1 LFASCRRRPRSRAKR
16 LPASAK
22 ATTIPVYVESS
33 RTRTFACA
41 YDWPGWCRSGKD
53 EASALAAL
61 AAYAPRYA
69 AVAKQARAAFDAKPT
84 FRVIERLAGSAST
97 EFGVPAEVARR
108 DTTPMAAAEGKRL
121 ASLLQAAWAVYD
133 QVLAG
138 TPAELRKGPRGGGRD
153 RDKMAD
159 HVRDAEGAYV
169 RKIGLRLAAPDRH
182 DRRALAEFRA
192 AIAQAIQRPS
202 SGAALVEK
210 GWPQRYAAR
219 RIAWHALDHAW
230 EMQDRSDPSKG

>member
-1 LFASCRRRPRSRAKR
+1 M
-16 LPASAK
+16 
-22 ATTIPVYVESS
+22 ESG

-53 EASALAAL
+53 ELSALAAL

-69 AVAKQARAAFDAKPT
+69 AVAKQARVPFEIEKDGLL
-84 FRVIERLAGSAST
+84 RVVERIAGSAST
-97 EFGVPAEVARR
+97 DFGVPGEVANR
-108 DTTPMAAAEGKRL
+108 DRKPLAAAEGKRL
-121 ASLLQAAWAVYD
+121 ASLLQAAWGVYD
-133 QVLAG
+133 QILAG

-169 RKIGLRLAAPDRH
+169 RKLGLRLAPPDRH
-182 DRRALAEFRA
+182 DRRAVAEFRN
-192 AIAQAIQRPS
+192 AIAQVIQRPS
-202 SGAALVEK
+202 KGGALVEK

-230 EMQDRSDPSKG
+230 EMQDRGDRSKG

>member
-1 LFASCRRRPRSRAKR
+1 MTVS
-16 LPASAK
+16 
-22 ATTIPVYVESS
+22 TTPVYIESS

-69 AVAKQARAAFDAKPT
+69 AVAKRARVAFDAKPS
-84 FRVIERLAGSAST
+84 FRVVERLAGSANT
-97 EFGVPAEVARR
+97 EFGVPAEVAKR
-108 DTTPMAAAEGKRL
+108 DTRPIAATEGKRL
-121 ASLLQAAWAVYD
+121 ASLVQAAWGVYD
-133 QVLAG
+133 RILAG

-153 RDKMAD
+153 REKMAD

-169 RKIGLRLAAPDRH
+169 RKLGLPLAPPDRH
-182 DRRALAEFRA
+182 DRRALAQFRA
-192 AIAQAIQRPS
+192 AIAEAVQRPS
-202 SGAALVEK
+202 NGAALVAK

-230 EMQDRSDPSKG
+230 EMQDRTDPSKD

>member
-1 LFASCRRRPRSRAKR
+1 MTVN
-16 LPASAK
+16 
-22 ATTIPVYVESS
+22 TTPVYVESS

-69 AVAKQARAAFDAKPT
+69 AVAKRARAAFDANPN
-84 FRVIERLAGSAST
+84 FRVVERLAGSAST
-97 EFGVPAEVARR
+97 EFGVPAEVAKR

-121 ASLLQAAWAVYD
+121 ASLVQAAWGVYD
-133 QVLAG
+133 RILAG

-153 RDKMAD
+153 REKMAD

-169 RKIGLRLAAPDRH
+169 RKLGLPLAPPDRH
-182 DRRALAEFRA
+182 DRRALAQFRA
-192 AIAQAIQRPS
+192 AIAEAVQRPS
-202 SGAALVEK
+202 NGAALVAK

-230 EMQDRSDPSKG
+230 EMQDRSDPSKD

>member
-1 LFASCRRRPRSRAKR
+1 MTVS
-16 LPASAK
+16 
-22 ATTIPVYVESS
+22 TTPVYVESG

-61 AAYAPRYA
+61 AAYASRYA
-69 AVAKQARAAFDAKPT
+69 AVAKRPRIAFDAKPT
-84 FRVIERLAGSAST
+84 LRVVERLAGSAST
-97 EFGVPAEVARR
+97 EFGVPAAVAKR

-121 ASLLQAAWAVYD
+121 ASLVEAAWAVYD
-133 QVLAG
+133 RILAS

-169 RKIGLRLAAPDRH
+169 RKLGLRLATPDRRNH
-182 DRRALAEFRA
+182 RAVTEFRA
-192 AIAQAIQRPS
+192 AILEIIQRPS
-202 SGAALVEK
+202 KGTPPVEK

-230 EMQDRSDPSKG
+230 EMQDRTDPSKR